1 MGQAEAFAVYN
12 FIAEV
17 FIIFPQ
23 VEKGVQISGVGI
35 FILGTDIAGILF
47 CTDPHA
53 DGIFIAFDF
62 FEFTQERAFAGAE
75 GGKFLLH
82 FPDHALV
89 VGL

>member
-1 MGQAEAFAVYN
+1 MPM
-12 FIAEV
+12 V
-17 FIIFPQ
+17 FSLP
-23 VEKGVQISGVGI
+23 S
-35 FILGTDIAGILF
+35 A
-47 CTDPHA
+47 
-53 DGIFIAFDF
+53 F